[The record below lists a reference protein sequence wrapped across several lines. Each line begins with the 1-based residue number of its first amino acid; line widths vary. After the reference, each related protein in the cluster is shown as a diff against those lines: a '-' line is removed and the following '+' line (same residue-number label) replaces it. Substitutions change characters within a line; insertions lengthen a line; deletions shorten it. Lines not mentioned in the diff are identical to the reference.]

1 MADTFAADPQEAG
14 RVAGEL
20 TTIRSGL
27 DGTANLFAGAE
38 ATGSERVQGALES
51 FREDSSDSRERVL
64 ELIDGATGLLRGLRD
79 GVTSLDQALADA
91 LEPEPQP
98 AAAS

>member
-38 ATGSERVQGALES
+38 ATASRRVQSALES
-51 FREDSSDSRERVL
+51 FREDSSDSRER
-64 ELIDGATGLLRGLRD
+64 LIGLIEGATGLLRGLAD
-79 GVTSLDQALADA
+79 GTTSLDQALSDS

>member
-20 TTIRSGL
+20 TTIRGGL

-38 ATGSERVQGALES
+38 ATGSSRVQGALAD
-51 FREDSSDSRERVL
+51 FRADSGDSREKMIG
-64 ELIDGATGLLRGLRD
+64 LIDRATGMLRGLAD
-79 GVTSLDQALADA
+79 GVTQLDQALGDSF
-91 LEPEPQP
+91 EPEPV
-98 AAAS
+98 AS